1 MDILAKWNS
10 DLFKQLVYVAKVLVN
25 EDILTVIFVSS
36 EGLILPLV
44 QKMSEVSRCLKI
56 IDVGNISDETAINY
70 LGNNGLQRELGE
82 KIVQFT
88 GGRFAY
94 LVKCTIQYLAYSTQY
109 PDTQYTVHCFRAK
122 TTHMLQVRTQT

>member
-1 MDILAKWNS
+1 MKPR
-10 DLFKQLVYVAKVLVN
+10 VN
-25 EDILTVIFVSS
+25 EDILIVVFVSS

-56 IDVGNISDETAINY
+56 IDVGDISDEAAMNY

-94 LVKCTIQYLAYSTQY
+94 LVKCTIQHLVYSTQY
-109 PDTQYTVHCFRAK
+109 PDTQYTVHCFHAQ
-122 TTHMLQVRTQT
+122 TTCMFQVRTQH